1 MGFSAGWSYR
11 QERRMESVTQL
22 FLILEDND
30 KNSLDKKQ
38 KQLGWTGI
46 DQEGVLFVK
55 PRHFMTRSIASI
67 FIFRLI
73 Y

>member
-1 MGFSAGWSYR
+1 M
-11 QERRMESVTQL
+11 ERGTQL
-22 FLILEDND
+22 FLILEDKD
-30 KNSLDKKQ
+30 ENSLGKKQ
-38 KQLGWTGI
+38 DQLGWAGI
-46 DQEGVLFVK
+46 DQASVLFVK

>member
-1 MGFSAGWSYR
+1 MGFSAEWSYR

-38 KQLGWTGI
+38 EQLG
-46 DQEGVLFVK
+46 
-55 PRHFMTRSIASI
+55 
-67 FIFRLI
+67 
-73 Y
+73 